1 MQIGEIK
8 QIKAQKPFLL
18 AVRGVLR
25 FHIQKESHFYMVTL
39 QTKIK
44 RYQIQKIMIRLE
56 NGTDGYMVET
66 VWMPPGRVKQWF
78 ARMWCAMSHR
88 SSTMGTA
95 SMCCLVAAHRF
106 RFPTGLTVSEV
117 LSMGPV
123 NT

>member
-8 QIKAQKPFLL
+8 QVKAQKPFLL

-78 ARMWCAMSHR
+78 GRMWCAMSHR
-88 SSTMGTA
+88 SSTNGDGQHVLFGC
-95 SMCCLVAAHRF
+95 SPSVSVSYRF
-106 RFPTGLTVSEV
+106 DSE
-117 LSMGPV
+117 
-123 NT
+123 